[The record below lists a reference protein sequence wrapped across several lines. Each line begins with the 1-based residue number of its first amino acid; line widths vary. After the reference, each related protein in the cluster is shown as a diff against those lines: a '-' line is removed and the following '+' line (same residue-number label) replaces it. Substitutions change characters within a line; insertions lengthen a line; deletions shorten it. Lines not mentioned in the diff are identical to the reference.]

1 MATKLPP
8 LSSLRVFESAA
19 RHCSFTRASEE
30 LGMTQAA
37 VSYQIKILEERV
49 GTPLFLRKPRQVS
62 LTETGVRLAPVVSEA
77 FELLRGAFAQADD
90 TSQGLLSITLV
101 NTFAANFLAERI
113 GKFQFKHEDLAVRL
127 DTSPVLVDFAREE
140 FDLAIRAG
148 KGDWPGLEKHLLV
161 PAEFSP
167 MLSPELADSIGGIK
181 HPSDLLKLPFIDP
194 SDPWWKIWF
203 DAMDTPSDEL
213 ECKPRSRMGTQ
224 TLEAKAAKSG
234 QGVAILTPAFYR
246 DTLNRGRLI
255 QPFER
260 VCHDDHGYWLVYPK
274 ARRNVPKI
282 RKFRDWILGE
292 IKEHYAKEEIAIKER
307 RENGAIVY

>member
-1 MATKLPP
+1 MVSKLPP
-8 LSSLRVFESAA
+8 LSSLRVFEAAA
-19 RHCSFTRASEE
+19 RCCSFTRASEE

-49 GTPLFLRKPRQVS
+49 GTPLFLRRPRQVS
-62 LTETGVRLAPVVSEA
+62 LTETGARLAPVVSEA

-90 TSQGLLSITLV
+90 ASQGLLSITLV
-101 NTFAANFLAERI
+101 NTFAESFLAERI
-113 GKFQFKHEDLAVRL
+113 GRFQFKHEDLAVRL

-140 FDLAIRAG
+140 FDIAIRAG
-148 KGDWPGLEKHLLV
+148 RGNWPGLEIHLLI

-167 MLSPELADSIGGIK
+167 MLSPELAASIGGVK
-181 HPSDLLKLPFIDP
+181 QPSDLLKLPFIDP

-213 ECKPRSRMGTQ
+213 KCKPRTRMGTQ
-224 TLEAKAAKSG
+224 TLEAKAAEAG

-246 DTLNRGRLI
+246 DTLNRERLI

-260 VCHDDHGYWLVYPK
+260 VCHDGHGYWLVYPK

-282 RKFRDWILGE
+282 RKFRDWILKE
-292 IKEHYAKEEIAIKER
+292 IKEHYEREEIAITER
-307 RENGAIVY
+307 RETGIVVY